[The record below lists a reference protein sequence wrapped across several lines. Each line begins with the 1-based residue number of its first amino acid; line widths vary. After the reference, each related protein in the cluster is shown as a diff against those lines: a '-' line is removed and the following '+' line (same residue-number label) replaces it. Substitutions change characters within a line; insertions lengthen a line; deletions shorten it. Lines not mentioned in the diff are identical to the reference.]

1 LEIFHSHPSFFP
13 GRHFLLSLS
22 SSPSRSRHPTAAA
35 AGSRAPLHGALLTFF
50 FLKPAGTSLY
60 SLRAAAAMALP
71 LFSMASSSSSTSLSH
86 GVLLQSVSFLPLSL
100 AAGAAA
106 PPPMVGLPSP
116 PRLLPPGRAPMPGT
130 AAPLDRCSIFFPSL
144 CSLGCWQPG
153 RDASAPSLYPTKQP
167 ARRSFFS
174 MDAQNSSSE
183 PPSSLFVVVPAGCS
197 AKCAASH
204 ALQQLR
210 PLPCVVSSFA
220 TAHLP

>member
-1 LEIFHSHPSFFP
+1 MASP
-13 GRHFLLSLS
+13 LL
-22 SSPSRSRHPTAAA
+22 P
-35 AGSRAPLHGALLTFF
+35 FF

-71 LFSMASSSSSTSLSH
+71 LFSMASSSSFTSLSH
-86 GVLLQSVSFLPLSL
+86 GVLLQSASLLPLGSFLQ
-100 AAGAAA
+100 AG
-106 PPPMVGLPSP
+106 LLCQE
-116 PRLLPPGRAPMPGT
+116 RLLHLT
-130 AAPLDRCSIFFPSL
+130 AAPFFFPSL

-174 MDAQNSSSE
+174 MDAQNPSSE